1 MLCTVRNTTVRA
13 KEMRG
18 EEPGLIRVGYDLKES
33 CFSVLMDIVCEKP
46 TNSIYRQPTISSTE
60 EHGMKNSFCL

>member
-33 CFSVLMDIVCEKP
+33 CFSVLMDIVCENP
-46 TNSIYRQPTISSTE
+46 QIAFTGSQPTLVRRSTE
-60 EHGMKNSFCL
+60 